1 MIKIVKKI
9 QFLDEENKM
18 SLVTTQLRQEKFTIT
33 QNLLTL
39 NFY

>member
-18 SLVTTQLRQEKFTIT
+18 SLIATQLRQENFTIT